1 MEKGLGKRVGE
12 EMHQITV
19 VGAGAVGGFFGARLA
34 QAHPHVSFLL
44 RPSTAEVIKR
54 NGLTIRSTSLGTFTV
69 HPRVTSDPKELS
81 FPDLIILGVKAYDL
95 DEACR
100 QIEPV
105 VGDETTILTLQNGV
119 TSEDE
124 IIQRFGRERVLG
136 GVAFIYSKIL
146 EPGVIEHYTRGTVM
160 VGELMGNDTPRL
172 QHLVDLFQK
181 AGVPCQVSEDIRKTK
196 WDKMC
201 WNCVFNPLTVLI
213 NDRVSEALDRPEM
226 KSVISTIVSEV
237 SAVAMAH
244 RLPLDDDIADKV
256 IRWSQEIR
264 DIHTSM
270 YDDWKAGRPTEIDY
284 LNGYIA
290 KKGKEF
296 GIPTPLNEALTAI
309 VKVITEQSAP
319 RYDTLQIDGDVIQP
333 LTLDGR
339 ALATLPTEYQVLDV
353 GDVSPGLRGT
363 GIRLKGLL
371 EKATMAGE
379 PKYATFHSRD
389 GKYSAC
395 LTLEQ
400 AREYGILIYELDGE
414 PLPLQKG
421 GPFRLITPG
430 LGDLCANVKQV
441 ARMELTKE
449 FGNDTRPSKVCS

>member
-1 MEKGLGKRVGE
+1 
-12 EMHQITV
+12 
-19 VGAGAVGGFFGARLA
+19 
-34 QAHPHVSFLL
+34 
-44 RPSTAEVIKR
+44 
-54 NGLTIRSTSLGTFTV
+54 
-69 HPRVTSDPKELS
+69 
-81 FPDLIILGVKAYDL
+81 
-95 DEACR
+95 
-100 QIEPV
+100 
-105 VGDETTILTLQNGV
+105 
-119 TSEDE
+119 
-124 IIQRFGRERVLG
+124 
-136 GVAFIYSKIL
+136 
-146 EPGVIEHYTRGTVM
+146 
-160 VGELMGNDTPRL
+160 
-172 QHLVDLFQK
+172 
-181 AGVPCQVSEDIRKTK
+181 
-196 WDKMC
+196 
-201 WNCVFNPLTVLI
+201 LTVLI

-296 GIPTPLNEALTAI
+296 GVPTPLNEALTAI
-309 VKVITEQSAP
+309 VKVITEPSAP
-319 RYDTLQIDGDVIQP
+319 RSDTLQIDGDVIQS

-353 GDVSPGLRGT
+353 GEVSPGLRGT

-371 EKATMAGE
+371 ETATIAGGT
-379 PKYATFHSRD
+379 KYATFHSRD

-449 FGNDTRPSKVCS
+449 LGNDTRPSQVCS